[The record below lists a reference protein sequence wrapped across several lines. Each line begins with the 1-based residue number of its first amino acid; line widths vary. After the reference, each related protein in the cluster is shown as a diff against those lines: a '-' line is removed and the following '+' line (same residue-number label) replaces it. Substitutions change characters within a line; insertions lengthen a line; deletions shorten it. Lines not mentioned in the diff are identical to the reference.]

1 MQRVFSQIG
10 RMATPYPRL
19 MSSSNLY
26 SPQVYLQALRIQ
38 RQQIPQI
45 QILTSIT
52 KDYTI
57 NHYCEQSIAVLDC
70 LSKKRKRARKK
81 QIRRKGNK
89 IINARNR

>member
-1 MQRVFSQIG
+1 MQRVFQQMG
-10 RMATPYPRL
+10 RIAIPHPRL

-26 SPQVYLQALRIQ
+26 SPSVYLQALRIQ
-38 RQQIPQI
+38 RQQIPQS
-45 QILTSIT
+45 QIFASLTRDTI
-52 KDYTI
+52 I

-70 LSKKRKRARKK
+70 LSKKKKRARKK

>member
-10 RMATPYPRL
+10 RITIPYPRL
-19 MSSSNLY
+19 MLSSNLY

-38 RQQIPQI
+38 RHQIPKTQI
-45 QILTSIT
+45 FTSIT
-52 KDYTI
+52 NDTKI
-57 NHYCEQSIAVLDC
+57 NHQCEQSIAILDC
-70 LSKKRKRARKK
+70 LSKKRKRAKKK

>member
-10 RMATPYPRL
+10 RIAIPYPRL

-38 RQQIPQI
+38 RNQIPQS
-45 QILTSIT
+45 QIFTSIIR
-52 KDYTI
+52 DPTI

-70 LSKKRKRARKK
+70 LSKKKKRARKK